1 MTTKKNQTSW
11 KRGQTGNSKGRPRNA
26 VAAAAKL
33 RDKIGDDID
42 EVLNNVI
49 EQAKAGDLAACRL
62 LIERV
67 LPAIKPIESPVE
79 MSLPKG
85 ANLVAKGEAVLDAVS
100 VGDIAPMQAGAL
112 LSGLGTLAKLIE
124 TQDLAERLTALE
136 SQAKGAG
143 K

>member
-11 KRGQTGNSKGRPRNA
+11 KPKQSGNAKGRPRNA

-62 LIERV
+62 LIDRV
-67 LPAIKPIESPVE
+67 LPAIKAIESPVE
-79 MSLPKG
+79 LVMPQG
-85 ANLVAKGEAVLDAVS
+85 AGLVAKGEAVLDAVS
-100 VGDIAPMQAGAL
+100 IGQIAPSQAAQILG
-112 LSGLGTLAKLIE
+112 GLGALAKLVE
-124 TQDLAERLTALE
+124 TQELMTRIDALE

>member
-1 MTTKKNQTSW
+1 MSDIKSSKWT
-11 KRGQTGNSKGRPRNA
+11 RGNSGNKNGRPRTGHA
-26 VAAAAKL
+26 VAEHL
-33 RDKIGDDID
+33 RKRIGSDID
-42 EVLNNVI
+42 QILGSVI

-62 LIERV
+62 LIERI

-124 TQDLAERLTALE
+124 TQELMTRIDALE
-136 SQAKGAG
+136 SQAKGVG